1 MTNDLHVLAVEP
13 YYGGS
18 HKAFIDGLMRH
29 SRHRI
34 ELFSLPA
41 RKWKWRMRASAIN
54 LAQWVR
60 CNKPHVDVLFA
71 SDFLSMADFAGLCPE
86 MADVPKIAYFH
97 ENQFTYP
104 EQEEA
109 NRDYQF
115 LFTNITTCLAADKVY
130 FNSEYHRSSM
140 TREVALFLQRM
151 PDFVPEGVAEE
162 IEAKSGVLHVGC
174 ELSECD
180 AVPAAGRSGPA
191 VIVWNHRWEH
201 DKDPETFF
209 EVLFELADAGADFRL
224 IVVGEHFREHPA
236 IFDVARERLSDRIV
250 HFGYLPDRRGY
261 LELLKAADVAF
272 LADAQLVV
280 DHFGS
285 VMSEIGVF
293 LEIFADIEDQLF
305 HHIGGLVAGRRA
317 ACLVR
322 EIHAIQS
329 PVLSAFHPLVDG
341 GVMDSQALGDFTQGF
356 AFSDQ
361 ADHFT
366 TLLLDGVFW
375 PRSILQQQMFSLH
388 YITNR
393 RLAVGSTLTLGQL

>member
-1 MTNDLHVLAVEP
+1 MPNDLHILAVEP

-54 LAQWVR
+54 LAQWVAQ
-60 CNKPHVDVLFA
+60 NKPHADVLFA
-71 SDFLSMADFAGLCPE
+71 SDFLSMVDFAGLCPE

-97 ENQFTYP
+97 ENQFSYP

-140 TREVALFLQRM
+140 IREVGLFLGRM
-151 PDFVPEGVAEE
+151 PDFVPEGIAEE
-162 IEAKSGVLHVGC
+162 ISAKSGVLHVGC

-180 AVPAAGRSGPA
+180 AIPAPQRSGPL
-191 VIVWNHRWEH
+191 VIAWNHRWEH

-209 EVLFELADAGADFRL
+209 DVLFELADAGAEFKL

-236 IFDVARERLSDRIV
+236 IFDVARERLADRIL
-250 HFGYLPDRRGY
+250 HFGYLPDRRAY
-261 LELLKAADVAF
+261 LELLKAADV
-272 LADAQLVV
+272 VV
-280 DHFGS
+280 SAARHEFFGIAVVEAIACGCRPLLPDRLS
-285 VMSEIGVF
+285 YPEIIPPG
-293 LEIFADIEDQLF
+293 LHGRHLYSGRRDLKDRLRRLIEDPAAARAVNLRPEMERFSWEKIAPQFDAAFEAALPKRTK
-305 HHIGGLVAGRRA
+305 RRK
-317 ACLVR
+317 
-322 EIHAIQS
+322 
-329 PVLSAFHPLVDG
+329 
-341 GVMDSQALGDFTQGF
+341 
-356 AFSDQ
+356 
-361 ADHFT
+361 
-366 TLLLDGVFW
+366 
-375 PRSILQQQMFSLH
+375 
-388 YITNR
+388 
-393 RLAVGSTLTLGQL
+393 